1 MLHLRRSLTKRTEDQ
16 GGSPTGP
23 SILAMSPTNQT
34 RRRTRGRRLALLV
47 CLFCT
52 LSYILIWDDDAL
64 STTLV
69 GRRQLVA
76 MHTPDDLAE
85 RRAERRSIAYSPRL
99 RGRSKLVS
107 LDKSGRRIVR
117 SDELKGEMNEL
128 HASIER
134 IRGMLNRHNVTSNAV
149 TGDAERLLRRV
160 KWLVHATG
168 DGRAVDDGKLESQIE
183 NRMARQESRL
193 KGRVDQAETDGDAT
207 MVEKRQ
213 RELGKLKR
221 VVEGIKEQANEDA
234 EDGIRDSVK
243 DLASPRTLSGEEDE
257 YTRRLYDATITFPE
271 CRDKLLED
279 CLEILSNE
287 MAELQMTADIVI
299 HEKRNADQSGYNKV
313 VIVSD
318 LTASL
323 VKGRLADGQVS
334 YPFMWD
340 DSLSGPRMLG
350 VDGKWDCYGK
360 SPDDCCQLIKASVP
374 NADTR
379 GNHLE
384 CHFFVPYGGIGN
396 NKRSDRILVNLS
408 SDGRVHEPPVVS

>member
-16 GGSPTGP
+16 SGPSP
-23 SILAMSPTNQT
+23 SILTMSPTNQT

-85 RRAERRSIAYSPRL
+85 RRAEKRSIAYSPRL

-168 DGRAVDDGKLESQIE
+168 DGKLESQIE

-193 KGRVDQAETDGDAT
+193 KERIDQAETDGDAT
-207 MVEKRQ
+207 MVERRQ
-213 RELGKLKR
+213 RELGKLKK

-234 EDGIRDSVK
+234 EGGIRDSLK

-257 YTRRLYDATITFPE
+257 YTRRLYDAVSLPTDFVDALLT
-271 CRDKLLED
+271 CRPLPQ
-279 CLEILSNE
+279 IS
-287 MAELQMTADIVI
+287 
-299 HEKRNADQSGYNKV
+299 
-313 VIVSD
+313 
-318 LTASL
+318 
-323 VKGRLADGQVS
+323 
-334 YPFMWD
+334 PF
-340 DSLSGPRMLG
+340 
-350 VDGKWDCYGK
+350 
-360 SPDDCCQLIKASVP
+360 
-374 NADTR
+374 
-379 GNHLE
+379 
-384 CHFFVPYGGIGN
+384 
-396 NKRSDRILVNLS
+396 
-408 SDGRVHEPPVVS
+408 